1 MTTPTT
7 PAADAHKFGA
17 YADKIGH
24 WSDGPET
31 FVICKAKHVQLGAQT
46 YGPPQAV
53 ESRESALI
61 ADYQRLMD
69 KRNALHVNAQA
80 VRVERD
86 AALAAVER
94 VRAIHQK
101 RGASWPHN
109 GGTYVCDADNK
120 LWPCPTVAAL
130 DGAPE
135 PVSVRCGG
143 CRDLGP
149 HNYGPGCE
157 YRQKGE
163 SE

>member
-1 MTTPTT
+1 MGGAMTTPTT
-7 PAADAHKFGA
+7 PAADAHKFFA

-69 KRNALHVNAQA
+69 KHNALHVNAQA

-86 AALAAVER
+86 ALLIAGGDLANCAYNLAQRSGEVLSARSAVALDNARRKWDAALAAPAVEG
-94 VRAIHQK
+94 V
-101 RGASWPHN
+101 
-109 GGTYVCDADNK
+109 
-120 LWPCPTVAAL
+120 
-130 DGAPE
+130 
-135 PVSVRCGG
+135 
-143 CRDLGP
+143 
-149 HNYGPGCE
+149 
-157 YRQKGE
+157 
-163 SE
+163 